1 MLGTLHP
8 SYLFFFTNYHCNF
21 NYLRALMKFVY
32 PEILW
37 ALAALAIPIL
47 VHLFNFR
54 RFKKVAFPNV
64 AFLKE
69 VKQETQSKSKV
80 KHLLILLT
88 RMLALAAIVLAFAQP
103 YLPLTNSEASTGD
116 KAVSIYIDNS
126 FSMEAENAD
135 GRLLDLAKN
144 KALEIVDY
152 YRPSDRFQLLTNDFE
167 GRHQRLV
174 NKEEITE
181 MIEEIDISPRV
192 VSVEEAYIRQKDVLV
207 NSDLSS
213 KTAYML
219 TDLQQNTHDFSNL
232 NADTTI
238 AIRLVPTISES
249 ASNLF
254 IDSVWF
260 ATPVRTINQPEELK
274 IRIRNSGSE
283 NLQSIPLR
291 LSINGA
297 QRALGAFDIESDSYT
312 DTALFF
318 SHAEGGIQQGI
329 LSIEDHPVVFDNSY
343 FLSYE
348 VAEQINILEVTRNG
362 TNSTSIARI
371 FQGDDFYSF
380 ESHSSGSLD
389 YGLIPASNLIILNG
403 LASIT
408 SGLASE
414 IQKHLQNGGVA
425 WLIPSND
432 GDVDSYNELI
442 QSVGASPMSLG
453 VPAETKVS
461 EINLEHP
468 LYQGIFESIPSN
480 IDLPVINYY
489 YPSQRASRSG
499 EVQLLGLQNGASL
512 LSEYKKEEGRL
523 FVQFA
528 SLDPA
533 QTNLTQHAVFVATAI
548 RIAEFSQTSSQIAY
562 TIGEDN
568 MVSMR
573 NLPEPGESAY
583 HITSS
588 VSGLDF
594 LPSHRRVG
602 GNTEIFL
609 HNQLT
614 EAGNLNLELNNE
626 SLGSLAFNFSRK
638 ESDTRSYG
646 TEEIKEL
653 LSQAGLNNAA
663 LIDSSLESIG
673 KYVGE
678 LDEGKKL
685 WHGLIIFA
693 LICLA
698 LEILL
703 IKFWK

>member
-1 MLGTLHP
+1 M
-8 SYLFFFTNYHCNF
+8 
-21 NYLRALMKFVY
+21 
-32 PEILW
+32 
-37 ALAALAIPIL
+37 
-47 VHLFNFR
+47 
-54 RFKKVAFPNV
+54 
-64 AFLKE
+64 
-69 VKQETQSKSKV
+69 
-80 KHLLILLT
+80 
-88 RMLALAAIVLAFAQP
+88 
-103 YLPLTNSEASTGD
+103 
-116 KAVSIYIDNS
+116 
-126 FSMEAENAD
+126 
-135 GRLLDLAKN
+135 
-144 KALEIVDY
+144 
-152 YRPSDRFQLLTNDFE
+152 
-167 GRHQRLV
+167 
-174 NKEEITE
+174 
-181 MIEEIDISPRV
+181 
-192 VSVEEAYIRQKDVLV
+192 
-207 NSDLSS
+207 
-213 KTAYML
+213 
-219 TDLQQNTHDFSNL
+219 
-232 NADTTI
+232 
-238 AIRLVPTISES
+238 
-249 ASNLF
+249 
-254 IDSVWF
+254 
-260 ATPVRTINQPEELK
+260 
-274 IRIRNSGSE
+274 
-283 NLQSIPLR
+283 
-291 LSINGA
+291 
-297 QRALGAFDIESDSYT
+297 
-312 DTALFF
+312 
-318 SHAEGGIQQGI
+318 
-329 LSIEDHPVVFDNSY
+329 
-343 FLSYE
+343 
-348 VAEQINILEVTRNG
+348 
-362 TNSTSIARI
+362 
-371 FQGDDFYSF
+371 
-380 ESHSSGSLD
+380 
-389 YGLIPASNLIILNG
+389 
-403 LASIT
+403 
-408 SGLASE
+408 
-414 IQKHLQNGGVA
+414 
-425 WLIPSND
+425 
-432 GDVDSYNELI
+432 
-442 QSVGASPMSLG
+442 
-453 VPAETKVS
+453 
-461 EINLEHP
+461 
-468 LYQGIFESIPSN
+468 
-480 IDLPVINYY
+480 
-489 YPSQRASRSG
+489 
-499 EVQLLGLQNGASL
+499 